1 MYISPL
7 YSYLGKRVRSR
18 IRRARKKVVSS
29 IEKRVSRQI
38 LEEEDAVA
46 DGRCVEARVALKERL
61 SE

>member
-1 MYISPL
+1 
-7 YSYLGKRVRSR
+7 
-18 IRRARKKVVSS
+18 VSS